1 MDTVSYLTINN
12 ETREIADLDSRE
24 NISLLQAQINYIA
37 EQSNIDLSNI
47 LPSIE
52 GETGEEG

>member
-12 ETREIADLDSRE
+12 ETREIVDLDSRE

-52 GETGEEG
+52 GETGEED

>member
-1 MDTVSYLTINN
+1 MNTVSYLTINN

-52 GETGEEG
+52 GETGEES

>member
-12 ETREIADLDSRE
+12 ETREIVDLDSRE

-37 EQSNIDLSNI
+37 EQLNIDLSDI
-47 LPSIE
+47 SPSIE
-52 GETGEEG
+52 EED